1 MNNEGLMQEI
11 NKIKYHQKLMLIVA
25 TSTENE
31 PTNFFENVIAND
43 VSEEQVKD
51 LINLVKNGDLKT
63 LESYIQES
71 GVRYAPEYFLRDL
84 IEQEMLTDKATTL
97 LSKIN
102 GH

>member
-1 MNNEGLMQEI
+1 
-11 NKIKYHQKLMLIVA
+11 MLIVT

-71 GVRYAPEYFLRDL
+71 GVRYEPEYLLRDL

-97 LSKIN
+97 LYKIN